1 VVVPYSAG
9 SETEQSFR
17 AQRLHKR
24 GLAHVVKETALGP
37 ETLAAA
43 VDAAA
48 SGPAPEPG
56 GIDLDGAENS
66 ARLVMSW
73 LDR

>member
-1 VVVPYSAG
+1 
-9 SETEQSFR
+9 
-17 AQRLHKR
+17 
-24 GLAHVVKETALGP
+24 LAHVVEETALGP

-48 SGPAPEPG
+48 GGPAPELG

-66 ARLVMSW
+66 ARLVISW